1 MVLETDTQV
10 ASICS
15 FLFNVIS
22 SIKNIFINY
31 AISYSSFSLYSKLTF
46 MFRDKL
52 ILRACKQLL
61 FYRNHWAKL
70 GLSGWS
76 RIQSWGKTNIN
87 LSHRDFAQNAELRH
101 TPWKLLCRRRTVN
114 CKHRIAELLASGC
127 RLAFFFDR
135 PFIGGFRGQH
145 GYYSL
150 ISSPVN
156 KLAKT
161 QHSCIIWFWVS
172 SFSKANKVM

>member
-22 SIKNIFINY
+22 LIKNIFINY

-61 FYRNHWAKL
+61 FYQNHWAEY
-70 GLSGWS
+70 
-76 RIQSWGKTNIN
+76 WGKTNIN

-101 TPWKLLCRRRTVN
+101 TPWKLLCRRCTVN

-150 ISSPVN
+150 ISSTVK